1 MWYMFFK
8 QRNQATTA
16 LLAQN
21 NTLASIAKDHIGI
34 LKYVSLYLSTWEK
47 ENEAQLPMP
56 SPHPLLIH
64 RYYLRLPVTDQQSH
78 ASSWLLKILSSFQE
92 WKLESEEIEFS
103 GTQMAPL
110 SRGESQALTGFLSWT
125 YAFCPHR
132 SWHVWCQ
139 PSSRGQAELLLQVRS
154 QELSSTTV
162 EGTHSRV
169 TSDHGPWYQELPM
182 TF

>member
-1 MWYMFFK
+1 MPK
-8 QRNQATTA
+8 HVRGRERGTA
-16 LLAQN
+16 SNAL
-21 NTLASIAKDHIGI
+21 
-34 LKYVSLYLSTWEK
+34 
-47 ENEAQLPMP
+47 P
-56 SPHPLLIH
+56 SPTPHSQVLFTAASH
-64 RYYLRLPVTDQQSH
+64 RPAVTCIFLAPEDTIFISGMETGV
-78 ASSWLLKILSSFQE
+78 WRD
-92 WKLESEEIEFS
+92 EFS

-154 QELSSTTV
+154 QELSSTTM